1 MAETSPNID
10 PPLQENNPIKPTVG
24 KLSPSQS
31 AQGPTRF
38 CAYNQT
44 RERFL
49 SNQVEV
55 SYLPPDLIAE
65 FLKDFTPG
73 SGVALWI
80 APFREL
86 PLTIFSLPVDL
97 VHLDQRC
104 VVLDTVESF
113 PIATSGTSGRL
124 PASVL
129 ILPTQM
135 IASAGIRAGDQIIL
149 CSPTV
154 MDQRLNRLQYEKV
167 HQDVISS
174 AIQEESATFLKEV
187 PMRVDRKNEPESNLL
202 STQNQVHQVPVAE
215 GLLEGNASPAE
226 ASICQDSP
234 SEPVLEQRQTIY
246 SKKKSWWRRF
256 LAGEPLD
263 PRKAEREPI
272 PGLVAYFFTGG
283 APIAHEV
290 LDISANGLYVLTKER
305 WYPDTVIRVTL
316 SDQRDPSREISLT
329 LHARAARSG
338 ADGVGLQFFLLEKKD
353 LDRNNSLQENDPTL
367 VVTKNQLEDFVRRF
381 KGSLP

>member
-1 MAETSPNID
+1 MAETSPHTD
-10 PPLQENNPIKPTVG
+10 PLLQEDNPIKPTVR
-24 KLSPSQS
+24 KLSLSQP
-31 AQGPTRF
+31 AQDPIRF

-55 SYLPPDLIAE
+55 SYLTPDLIAE
-65 FLKDFTPG
+65 FLKDFTQG

-86 PLTIFSLPVDL
+86 PLTVFSQPVDL

-129 ILPTQM
+129 ILPTQT

-167 HQDVISS
+167 HPNVIAS
-174 AIQEESATFLKEV
+174 ANQEESATFLKEV
-187 PMRVDRKNEPESNLL
+187 PMRVDRTNEPESNLL
-202 STQNQVHQVPVAE
+202 STQNPVQEVPVDE
-215 GLLEGNASPAE
+215 GLLAENASPE
-226 ASICQDSP
+226 AAYVHEDSP
-234 SEPVLEQRQTIY
+234 SEPVDEERHVFF

-256 LAGEPLD
+256 LAGEPPD
-263 PRKAEREPI
+263 QRKADREPI
-272 PGLVAYFFTGG
+272 PGLVAYFFTGS
-283 APIAHEV
+283 APVPHQV
-290 LDISANGLYVLTKER
+290 RDISANGLYVITEER

-316 SDQRDPSREISLT
+316 SDQRDPAREISLT

-338 ADGVGLQFFLLEKKD
+338 ADGVGLQFFLFEKKD
-353 LDRNNSLQENDPTL
+353 LERNSSLKENDPAM
-367 VVTKNQLEDFVRRF
+367 VVTKDQLEDFVRRF
-381 KGSLP
+381 KASLP

>member
-10 PPLQENNPIKPTVG
+10 PLLQENNPIKHTIG
-24 KLSPSQS
+24 KLSQSQS
-31 AQGPTRF
+31 AQGPIRF

-55 SYLPPDLIAE
+55 SYLSPDLIAE
-65 FLKDFTPG
+65 FLKDFTQG

-113 PIATSGTSGRL
+113 PIATSGTSGIS

-187 PMRVDRKNEPESNLL
+187 PMRVDRTNEPESNLL
-202 STQNQVHQVPVAE
+202 STQNPVHPVPAAE

-226 ASICQDSP
+226 ESIYQDSP

-246 SKKKSWWRRF
+246 PKKKSWWRRF
-256 LAGEPLD
+256 LAGEPPD
-263 PRKAEREPI
+263 PRKADREPI

-283 APIAHEV
+283 APIAHQV
-290 LDISANGLYVLTKER
+290 RDISANGLYVITEER
-305 WYPDTVIRVTL
+305 WYPGTVVRVTL
-316 SDQRDPSREISLT
+316 SDQRDQTREITIT

-338 ADGVGLQFFLLEKKD
+338 ADGVGLQFFLLEKRD

-367 VVTKNQLEDFVRRF
+367 VVTKNQLEDFVQRF
-381 KGSLP
+381 KASLP